1 MGRVGRF
8 ILKVAA
14 VLILIVSAGTFALS
28 LFTGETRNGDNLQSE
43 FDYLITVGISQSG
56 EESSWKDANTASF
69 MDTFVKSNGYE
80 AVYADAGSDQE
91 KQIEDVEGFIKQG
104 VDYIILNPIS
114 EIGWDDVL
122 EDAKKAHIPVILVN
136 NGVDTDD
143 SSLYSCMLGSDYG
156 KQMKKAGKWL
166 DEYLKE
172 EDEKKAEKE
181 KAASEA
187 PTQEE
192 SEQTDSEDT
201 EVNTDSSKATDSKT
215 SVDGSKT
222 TDSSSNISGN
232 TRTESSDSS
241 TSILNKIIKGSSSV
255 KDETDSTEEEQ
266 TEEDITIKIA
276 AIQESI
282 GSEEQLTR
290 AQGYQTMLEK
300 YSDWEMVA
308 QQTGDNSREEAE
320 KVMKL
325 FLEQEPDLR
334 VVFAESDEMA
344 LGAIDAIGKSGKTC
358 GEDGDI
364 IVISFGGS
372 KAGIEA
378 VKEGKLNVTF
388 ECNPGQG
395 PKAAELIQRLESDIS
410 IDKEQYVEETYF
422 DGTMD
427 LDEIIENRTY

>member
-80 AVYADAGSDQE
+80 AVYADAGGDQE

-172 EDEKKAEKE
+172 EDEKKAEEE

-201 EVNTDSSKATDSKT
+201 EVNTDSSKATDSSA

-222 TDSSSNISGN
+222 IDSSSNISGN

-241 TSILNKIIKGSSSV
+241 TSILNKIIKGSSSA
-255 KDETDSTEEEQ
+255 KDQTDSTEEEQ
-266 TEEDITIKIA
+266 TEDITIKIA

-308 QQTGDNSREEAE
+308 QQTGDNSREEAQ

-344 LGAIDAIGKSGKTC
+344 LGAIDAIEESGKTC

-372 KAGIEA
+372 KEGLEA

-388 ECNPGQG
+388 ECSPDQG

-422 DGTMD
+422 DRTMD
-427 LDEIIENRTY
+427 LDEIIENRAY

>member
-136 NGVDTDD
+136 NGIDTDD

-156 KQMKKAGKWL
+156 KQMKKA
-166 DEYLKE
+166 E
-172 EDEKKAEKE
+172 EE
-181 KAASEA
+181 KAAAEAQREAEQMESEA
-187 PTQEE
+187 VE
-192 SEQTDSEDT
+192 DSAEDSQK
-201 EVNTDSSKATDSKT
+201 VDSKASDSSKATDSKT

-241 TSILNKIIKGSSSV
+241 TSILNKIIKGSSSA
-255 KDETDSTEEEQ
+255 KDQTDLTEEEQ
-266 TEEDITIKIA
+266 TEEDSTIKIA

-308 QQTGDNSREEAE
+308 QQTGDNSREEAQ

-344 LGAIDAIGKSGKTC
+344 LGAIDAIEESGKTC

-388 ECNPGQG
+388 ECNPNQG

-427 LDEIIENRTY
+427 LDEIMENRTY

>member
-14 VLILIVSAGTFALS
+14 VLILTVSAGTFALS

-122 EDAKKAHIPVILVN
+122 EDAKKAHNPIILVN

-172 EDEKKAEKE
+172 EEEKKAEKE

-201 EVNTDSSKATDSKT
+201 EVNTDSSKATDSSASIFNKIM
-215 SVDGSKT
+215 K
-222 TDSSSNISGN
+222 SSS
-232 TRTESSDSS
+232 TA
-241 TSILNKIIKGSSSV
+241 
-255 KDETDSTEEEQ
+255 KDEADSTEEEQ
-266 TEEDITIKIA
+266 TEEVITIKIA

-282 GSEEQLTR
+282 GSEEQLMR
-290 AQGYQTMLEK
+290 AQGYQTMLER